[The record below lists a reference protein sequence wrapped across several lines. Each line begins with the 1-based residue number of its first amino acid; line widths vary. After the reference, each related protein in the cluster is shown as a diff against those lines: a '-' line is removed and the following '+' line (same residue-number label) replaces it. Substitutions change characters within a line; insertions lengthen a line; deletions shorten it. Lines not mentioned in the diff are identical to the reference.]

1 MSQKPINSI
10 IRLWANTNM
19 TNFGEGRNIA
29 PDDRPAAFSLL
40 IEECIAN
47 GYKREDFENIIIMK
61 EIIKYCIPENKS
73 KKNQTQDFLFYVLKD
88 YFEALDIKFPE
99 TETSLDFDKT
109 SDVLTLMLRL
119 KPKKKKENPNIVK
132 RKEVDFEI
140 IKEIPDVKKET
151 IDDNLSIKKIPEEKK
166 ERIKLEILEAK
177 LKKEIME
184 LEKISKEQF
193 VLSKEEI
200 EENFIPD
207 LDPEVKMIL
216 GLNDKGEIA

>member
-1 MSQKPINSI
+1 MSQKTISSI
-10 IRLWANTNM
+10 IKLWANTNM
-19 TNFGEGRNIA
+19 TSFGEGRNIA
-29 PDDRPAAFSLL
+29 PDDRPSAFSVLV
-40 IEECIAN
+40 EECIAN

-88 YFEALDIKFPE
+88 YFEVLDVKFPE

-119 KPKKKKENPNIVK
+119 KPKKKKQNVNIVK
-132 RKEVDFEI
+132 RKETDFEI
-140 IKEIPDVKKET
+140 IKELPDVKKEP
-151 IDDNLSIKKIPEEKK
+151 IDDNLSIKKVPQKNKEQISFDILETIFKK
-166 ERIKLEILEAK
+166 EMMK
-177 LKKEIME
+177 

-193 VLSKEEI
+193 LLSKEEI

-207 LDPEVKMIL
+207 LDPEVKMVL